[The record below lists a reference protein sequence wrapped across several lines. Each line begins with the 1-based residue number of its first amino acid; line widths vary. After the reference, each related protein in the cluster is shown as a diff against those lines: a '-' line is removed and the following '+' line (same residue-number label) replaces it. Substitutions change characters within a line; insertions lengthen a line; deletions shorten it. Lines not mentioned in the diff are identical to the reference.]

1 MGEEQLA
8 KLPHSLEGWRM
19 CAYGHLVESLPSSQ
33 ESYSVP
39 PSVWPPASLLS
50 FLPSFR
56 PSFVSPLS
64 SFSPALPPFL
74 LERLSESLICIRQCP
89 GHLETQADVAPSS
102 VEQDAK

>member
-1 MGEEQLA
+1 MF
-8 KLPHSLEGWRM
+8 
-19 CAYGHLVESLPSSQ
+19 AYGHFVESLPSSQ

-39 PSVWPPASLLS
+39 PSVWLPPSLLS
-50 FLPSFR
+50 FFPSFH
-56 PSFVSPLS
+56 PSFVSSLS

-74 LERLSESLICIRQCP
+74 LEMLSESLVCIRQCP